1 MWGDLTPKFT
11 LIILAILSKLT
22 DSETGISSWESSES
36 EDKSLTDSGELSEFS
51 INSDEVL
58 ELSLFWSLIFLISIK
73 YKFKMNNNTYI
84 LY

>member
-84 LY
+84 LF